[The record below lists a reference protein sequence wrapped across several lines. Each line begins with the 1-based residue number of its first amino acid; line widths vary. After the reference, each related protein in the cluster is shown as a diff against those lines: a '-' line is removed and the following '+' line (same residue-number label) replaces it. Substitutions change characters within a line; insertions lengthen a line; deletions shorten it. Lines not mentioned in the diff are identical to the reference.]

1 MMMSYIILR
10 KLFKVRYRVMSVW
23 MALNDLNKLRVDAYL
38 FKRTEK
44 NLTVFKKIGI
54 PVDKALLNMTRYSIQ
69 HFC

>member
-1 MMMSYIILR
+1 MMMSYTILR

-44 NLTVFKKIGI
+44 KTHRF
-54 PVDKALLNMTRYSIQ
+54 
-69 HFC
+69 